1 MMLESRRLLLI
12 YRYGCCYRRTASVI
26 IAAEAQEEQH
36 QSDLQGKKNND
47 SEIVSACS
55 KFFGFFHSN
64 YSYSNPTKRIQSLE
78 KKKIPRF
85 QSA

>member
-36 QSDLQGKKNND
+36 QSDLQGKKKQRFGNCFCML
-47 SEIVSACS
+47 EVFW
-55 KFFGFFHSN
+55 FFSFQLFILESN
-64 YSYSNPTKRIQSLE
+64 EAHT
-78 KKKIPRF
+78 IP
-85 QSA
+85 